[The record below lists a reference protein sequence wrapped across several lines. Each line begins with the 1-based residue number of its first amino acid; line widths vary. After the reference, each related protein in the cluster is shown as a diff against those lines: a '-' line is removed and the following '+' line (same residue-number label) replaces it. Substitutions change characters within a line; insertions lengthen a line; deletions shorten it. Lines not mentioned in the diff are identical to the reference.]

1 MKVPESVPE
10 TARIRPA
17 CFPNRFLCAR
27 DFRAAIVHPPNLFVC
42 GSVLPAPV
50 RPRPK
55 KVRCAPP
62 RAAATDFLHRLFVR
76 PHATAIFPILLRPL
90 RSRRAGRFFLQGRGF
105 RFVCQKAKRAAF
117 RIFSRLFPLR
127 FHIPECARPP
137 RTGKSL
143 FEPLQ
148 IAHHF
153 FKHARK
159 VVPFFFQTLRST
171 RKAFN
176 RKKF

>member
-42 GSVLPAPV
+42 GSVWIAPV

-55 KVRCAPP
+55 KVRCAPL
-62 RAAATDFLHRLFVR
+62 RAAATDFLRRLFVC
-76 PHATAIFPILLRPL
+76 PLATAVFPILLRPL
-90 RSRRAGRFFLQGRGF
+90 RSLRAGRFFLQGRGS

-117 RIFSRLFPLR
+117 RIFLRLFPLR

-137 RTGKSL
+137 ENRERLVRAAANCPSL
-143 FEPLQ
+143 LQ
-148 IAHHF
+148 ACSKGCSVF
-153 FKHARK
+153 LSDAPRY
-159 VVPFFFQTLRST
+159 
-171 RKAFN
+171 A
-176 RKKF
+176 